1 MSEKSN
7 EYYVNLGNYLAAHLS
22 KKTKSQLVVML
33 ANAIVSHEIDKEVNR
48 KFLGDLAG
56 KTVEQ
61 GNKITMLEEV
71 EKVAMRALRFNHDTI
86 SSLYAEKE
94 ARLEPLR
101 KGAAITNAPHDEARS
116 KVYAWLD
123 SNYRPGHKHSDMAV
137 LIEKEVARE
146 YDTVL
151 KDITNWKKLR
161 GITRKR

>member
-1 MSEKSN
+1 MAEKPN
-7 EYYVNLGNYLAAHLS
+7 EYYVNLGKYLAIELS
-22 KKTKSQLVVML
+22 KKTKSQLVTML
-33 ANAIVSHEIDKEVNR
+33 ANAIVSHEIDEEVNR

-61 GNKITMLEEV
+61 ENQ
-71 EKVAMRALRFNHDTI
+71 
-86 SSLYAEKE
+86 
-94 ARLEPLR
+94 RLKPLR
-101 KGAAITNAPHDEARS
+101 KGAEITNAPHDEARS

-123 SNYRPGHKHSDMAV
+123 SNYRPGYKHSDMAV
-137 LIEKEVARE
+137 LIEKEVTRE